1 MAKKKLTIEDIF
13 NDDDFGLLDP
23 KIKTSTVKTD
33 EERLVDT
40 FEEINVFIDKNE
52 REPNKSSMSE
62 YGLMAKLK
70 NFRENEDQK
79 KILKPF
85 DRHNLLGH
93 VEMDSQSIDDILN
106 DDNLG
111 LLETDKD
118 LDIFKFKHTPR
129 PEDRKL
135 PETVERRKPM
145 KEKDFE
151 KYEKMFL
158 QVHKEIKEGKR
169 IIKPFTNIE
178 KNLHV
183 GDFYLMNG
191 IMLYLESANLKKEE
205 WEQKSGNRVRV
216 EGRTRTVFE
225 NGTYSNM
232 LYRSLGKQIQKDGKL
247 ITNTSD
253 KIQQDLF
260 VNSGRLNE
268 GDILSGWVYTLQTK
282 STHPELATF
291 KNLYKIG
298 VSSTP
303 VLERVKN
310 AKNEATYLY
319 SDVKNIK
326 SWKVYNRNANKLE
339 NLLHRFFANACL
351 NIDLFN
357 EKGQRL
363 NPREWFVV
371 PFEVI
376 EETIQLI
383 LNENI
388 MHYEYDVKTEKIKLK
403 TV

>member
-1 MAKKKLTIEDIF
+1 MAKKKLTIDDIF
-13 NDDDFGLLDP
+13 NDDDFGLLDSKV
-23 KIKTSTVKTD
+23 KISTVKTD
-33 EERLVDT
+33 EERLIDS
-40 FEEINVFIDKNE
+40 FEEINVFVDKNNK
-52 REPNKSSMSE
+52 EPNKSSMSE
-62 YGLMAKLK
+62 YGLLAKLK
-70 NFRENEDQK
+70 NFRENEKQK

-93 VEMDSQSIDDILN
+93 VEMEKQSIEDILN
-106 DDNLG
+106 DDDLG
-111 LLETDKD
+111 LLEPDND

-129 PEDRKL
+129 PEDRA
-135 PETVERRKPM
+135 ETDFVAQRKPM
-145 KEKDFE
+145 KEKDFM

-169 IIKPFTNIE
+169 KIKPFTNIE

-247 ITNTSD
+247 ITNTYD
-253 KIQQDLF
+253 KIEQDLF
-260 VNSGRLNE
+260 VNSGLVQE
-268 GDILSGWVYTLQTK
+268 EDVQSGWIYVLKTK
-282 STHPELATF
+282 STKKELAGI
-291 KNLYKIG
+291 KDLYKIG
-298 VSSTP
+298 FASGSVDD
-303 VLERVKN
+303 RIKN
-310 AKNEATYLY
+310 AKNEATYLFA
-319 SDVKNIK
+319 DVKKIATY
-326 SWKVYNRNANKLE
+326 KVYNRNADKLE
-339 NLLHRFFANACL
+339 NLLHRFFAKACL
-351 NIDLFN
+351 DIDLYN
-357 EKGQRL
+357 EQGQRL

-388 MHYEYDVKTEKIKLK
+388 VNYEYDPVYKRVVLK
-403 TV
+403 

>member
-1 MAKKKLTIEDIF
+1 MAKKKLTIDDIF
-13 NDDDFGLLDP
+13 NDDDFGLLDS
-23 KIKTSTVKTD
+23 KVKASTVKTD
-33 EERLVDT
+33 EERLIDS
-40 FEEINVFIDKNE
+40 FEEINVFIDKND

-85 DRHNLLGH
+85 DRHDLLGH
-93 VEMDSQSIDDILN
+93 VEMEKQSIDDIFN
-106 DDNLG
+106 DDDLG
-111 LLETDKD
+111 LLEPDKD

-129 PEDRKL
+129 PEDRA
-135 PETVERRKPM
+135 EADFVAQRKPM

-169 IIKPFTNIE
+169 KIKPFTNIE

-191 IMLYLESANLKKEE
+191 IMLYLEAANLKKEE

-247 ITNTSD
+247 ITNTYD
-253 KIQQDLF
+253 KIEQDLF
-260 VNSGRLNE
+260 INSGLVNE
-268 GDILSGWVYTLQTK
+268 EDVQSGWIYVLKTK
-282 STHPELATF
+282 SAKKELAEI
-291 KNLYKIG
+291 KDLYKIG
-298 VSSTP
+298 FASGSVDD
-303 VLERVKN
+303 RIKN
-310 AKNEATYLY
+310 AKNEATYLFA
-319 SDVKNIK
+319 DVKKIATY
-326 SWKVYNRNANKLE
+326 KVYNRNADKLE

-351 NIDLFN
+351 DIDLFN

-383 LNENI
+383 LNGNI
-388 MHYEYDVKTEKIKLK
+388 VNYEYDTETKRIKLK
-403 TV
+403 